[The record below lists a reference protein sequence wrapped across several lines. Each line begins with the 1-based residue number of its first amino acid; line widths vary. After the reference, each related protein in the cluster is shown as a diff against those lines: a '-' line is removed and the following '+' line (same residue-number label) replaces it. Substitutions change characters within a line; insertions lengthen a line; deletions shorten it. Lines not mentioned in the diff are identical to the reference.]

1 MVTQTIEGKP
11 GGQQRGQYMVR
22 VGWAVINGIRVVSE
36 GDVPV
41 RRLSLKG
48 GGQETGCRKDGSRR
62 GWIKGSHIDWRRER
76 VPVVTLG
83 IEGGGL

>member
-1 MVTQTIEGKP
+1 MWKPLPNRRVLKTLRVSPKGKA
-11 GGQQRGQYMVR
+11 
-22 VGWAVINGIRVVSE
+22 GWAVINGIRVVSE